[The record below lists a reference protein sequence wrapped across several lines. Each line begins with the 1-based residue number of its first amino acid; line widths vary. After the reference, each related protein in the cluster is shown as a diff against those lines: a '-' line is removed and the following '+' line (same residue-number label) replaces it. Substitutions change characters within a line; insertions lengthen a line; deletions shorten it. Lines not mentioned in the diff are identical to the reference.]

1 MTAARPTR
9 SPSRTLSTALPLSH
23 LALALAV
30 VAVWGSNFVVIELAL
45 AKLPPLL
52 LATLRFACAFLPGAL
67 LLPRPRVSLRALA
80 GYGLAIGVG
89 QFALL
94 YLAMTR
100 FISPG
105 LASLVVQTQVFF
117 SIGLALLALREPVRG
132 AQLAALALA
141 AAGIGW
147 IGTHTGGDATPLG
160 LALVLCAALGWA
172 SGNLVAKRARPE
184 DMLAFTV
191 WSSAFA
197 VPPLL
202 ALSFWFEGGPAIAA
216 GLAGADAWTW
226 AAVLFQ
232 GWGNT
237 GFGYGGWNWLLARHP
252 VATVAPLS
260 LLVPVVGMAGSAWLL
275 GEALPGWK
283 LGAAALVIAGLAL
296 NALAPRLAAR
306 PPRRGE
312 TRGV

>member
-1 MTAARPTR
+1 MHPT
-9 SPSRTLSTALPLSH
+9 LPLPH
-23 LALALAV
+23 FLLALAV
-30 VAVWGSNFVVIELAL
+30 VAVWGSNFVVIALAL

-52 LATLRFACAFLPGAL
+52 LATLRFACAFVPGAL
-67 LLPRPRVSLRALA
+67 LLRRPRVPLA
-80 GYGLAIGVG
+80 TLASYGIAIGVG

-117 SIGLALLALREPVRG
+117 TIGIAFVALRERLFPHQ
-132 AQLAALALA
+132 AAALALA

-147 IGTHTGGDATPLG
+147 IAAHTEGDATPLG

-172 SGNLVAKRARPE
+172 TGNVIGKRARP
-184 DMLAFTV
+184 DDLLAFTV

-202 ALSFWFEGGPAIAA
+202 ALSLAFEGAPAISA
-216 GLAGADAWTW
+216 GLRAADGWTW

-237 GFGYGGWNWLLARHP
+237 LFGYGAWNWLLSRHP
-252 VATVAPLS
+252 VATIAPLS
-260 LLVPVVGMAGSAWLL
+260 LLVPVVGMGGSAWLL
-275 GEALPGWK
+275 GESLPGWK
-283 LGAAALVIAGLAL
+283 LGAAALVVGGLAL
-296 NALAPRLAAR
+296 NALWPRLRAAIA
-306 PPRRGE
+306 
-312 TRGV
+312 

>member
-1 MTAARPTR
+1 M
-9 SPSRTLSTALPLSH
+9 SLALPLPH
-23 LALALAV
+23 LCLALAV

-52 LATLRFACAFLPGAL
+52 LATLRFACAFVPGAL
-67 LLPRPRVSLRALA
+67 LLRRPRVPLAALA
-80 GYGLAIGVG
+80 SYGLAIGVG

-117 SIGLALLALREPVRG
+117 TVGLALVALRERVR
-132 AQLAALALA
+132 AHQAAALVLA

-147 IGTHTGGDATPLG
+147 IGAHTEGDATPLG
-160 LALVLCAALGWA
+160 LALVLCAAFGWA
-172 SGNLVAKRARPE
+172 SGNLVAKRAQPE

-202 ALSFWFEGGPAIAA
+202 ALSLAFEGAPAIAS
-216 GLAGADAWTW
+216 GLAHADAWTW

-237 GFGYGGWNWLLARHP
+237 LFGYGGWNWLLARHP

-260 LLVPVVGMAGSAWLL
+260 LLVPIVGMAGSAWLL
-275 GEALPGWK
+275 AETLPVWK
-283 LGAAALVIAGLAL
+283 LGAAALVLAGLGV
-296 NALAPRLAAR
+296 NALWSRPVEAPALD
-306 PPRRGE
+306 
-312 TRGV
+312 

>member
-1 MTAARPTR
+1 M
-9 SPSRTLSTALPLSH
+9 
-23 LALALAV
+23 

-45 AKLPPLL
+45 AKLPPLT
-52 LATLRFACAFLPGAL
+52 LATLRFASAFLPGAL
-67 LLPRPRVSLRALA
+67 LLRRPRVSLRALA
-80 GYGLAIGVG
+80 GYGVAIGVG

-117 SIGLALLALREPVRG
+117 SIGLALVALRERVRPH
-132 AQLAALALA
+132 QLAALALA
-141 AAGIGW
+141 AAGIAW
-147 IGTHTGGDATPLG
+147 IALHTEGDATPLG

-172 SGNLVAKRARPE
+172 SGNLVAKRALPD

-202 ALSFWFEGGPAIAA
+202 ALALLFEGAPAIAA
-216 GLAGADAWTW
+216 GIARADAFTW

-232 GWGNT
+232 GWGNAL
-237 GFGYGGWNWLLARHP
+237 FGYGGWNWLLARHP
-252 VATVAPLS
+252 VARVAPLS

-275 GEALPGWK
+275 GEALPAWK
-283 LGAAALVIAGLAL
+283 LGAAGLVLGGLAL
-296 NALAPRLAAR
+296 NALWPLPAAPPESAR
-306 PPRRGE
+306 
-312 TRGV
+312 

>member
-1 MTAARPTR
+1 V
-9 SPSRTLSTALPLSH
+9 LPLPH
-23 LALALAV
+23 ALLALAV
-30 VAVWGSNFVVIELAL
+30 VAVWGSNFVVIALAL

-67 LLPRPRVSLRALA
+67 LLPKPKVPLRTLA
-80 GYGLAIGVG
+80 AYGLAIGVG

-105 LASLVVQTQVFF
+105 LASPVVQLQVFF
-117 SIGLALLALREPVRG
+117 TIGIALVVLRERVR
-132 AQLAALALA
+132 AHQLVALALA
-141 AAGIGW
+141 AAGIAL
-147 IGTHTGGDATPLG
+147 IGVNTDGDATPLG

-172 SGNLVAKRARPE
+172 SGNVIGKRAAPE

-202 ALSFWFEGGPAIAA
+202 ALSFAFEGAPAMAA
-216 GLAGADAWTW
+216 GLRAADLGTW

-237 GFGYGGWNWLLARHP
+237 LFGYGAWNWLLGRHP
-252 VATVAPLS
+252 VATIAPLS
-260 LLVPVVGMAGSAWLL
+260 LLVPIFGMSGSAWLL
-275 GEALPGWK
+275 GERLPAWK
-283 LGAAALVIAGLAL
+283 LAAAALVLGGLAL
-296 NALAPRLAAR
+296 NALAPRLRAPAA
-306 PPRRGE
+306 
-312 TRGV
+312 

>member
-1 MTAARPTR
+1 M
-9 SPSRTLSTALPLSH
+9 LPLPH
-23 LALALAV
+23 ALLALAV
-30 VAVWGSNFVVIELAL
+30 VAVWGSNFVVIALAL

-67 LLPRPRVSLRALA
+67 LLPRPRVPLRALA
-80 GYGLAIGVG
+80 AYGLAIGVG

-105 LASLVVQTQVFF
+105 LASLVVQLQVFF
-117 SIGLALLALREPVRG
+117 TIGIALVVLRERVR
-132 AQLAALALA
+132 AHQLAALALA
-141 AAGIGW
+141 AAGIGL
-147 IGTHTGGDATPLG
+147 IAVNTDGDATPLG

-172 SGNLVAKRARPE
+172 SGNVIGKRAAPD

-202 ALSFWFEGGPAIAA
+202 ALSLAFEGVPAIAA
-216 GLAGADAWTW
+216 GLRAADLGTW

-237 GFGYGGWNWLLARHP
+237 LFGYGAWNWLLQRHP
-252 VATVAPLS
+252 VATIAPLS
-260 LLVPVVGMAGSAWLL
+260 LLVPIFGMTGSAWLL
-275 GEALPGWK
+275 GERLPAWK
-283 LGAAALVIAGLAL
+283 LAAAALVLGGLAL
-296 NALAPRLAAR
+296 NALAPRLRA
-306 PPRRGE
+306 E
-312 TRGV
+312 TA